1 MTKPTR
7 RRKLLTDISMS
18 YSVHVGIDQSIEIY
32 ENKLKK
38 SISDDTFRMKLVNYS
53 GVSVSTVYDVKLTV
67 VSLTRSPS
75 NTPTIIL
82 YKSGTNKKLILR
94 LQVSGRG
101 IFRNHVFSK
110 KKNSMFLTSFFFNIF
125 LKKFKNVI
133 FNIIFNIVFNI
144 ILKCYFPY

>member
-82 YKSGTNKKLILR
+82 YKSGTNKKLI
-94 LQVSGRG
+94 
-101 IFRNHVFSK
+101 
-110 KKNSMFLTSFFFNIF
+110 
-125 LKKFKNVI
+125 
-133 FNIIFNIVFNI
+133 
-144 ILKCYFPY
+144 